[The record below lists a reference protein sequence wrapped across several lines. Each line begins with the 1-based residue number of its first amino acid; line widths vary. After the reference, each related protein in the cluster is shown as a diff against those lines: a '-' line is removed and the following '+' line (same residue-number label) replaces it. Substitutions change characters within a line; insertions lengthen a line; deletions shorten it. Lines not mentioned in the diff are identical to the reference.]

1 MRVPRSRAWSAR
13 ATGRARTLAC
23 GLARVLLGAALTA
36 APLQPRAGVAAPPH
50 DAGPAE
56 HAVPARPGGP
66 AGPAGPS
73 ASAGATALTA
83 TAATAPPT
91 AAADETAIA
100 SPPAAS
106 APATAAAAGSPGRTT
121 VVRQPRDFGHVVGD
135 MLTQR
140 VLLQDG
146 DRTLRP
152 VRLPP
157 ADRVGPWLERRTPR
171 IEADAEGRRWLAID
185 YQFVNAPRA
194 LTTTQLPALAIA
206 TAPEPGARASRQG
219 ERAADGGPALA
230 VPAWP
235 VSIGP
240 LSAPT
245 PSLDP
250 AALRPDA
257 PVRLDSTAALERR
270 LGASASVLALV
281 LAAWLGWW
289 WWRERRESVRLPF
302 ARAERELR
310 RLDPAS
316 AASWQ
321 RLHRAL
327 NASAGRVVPAA
338 GLAHWLEER
347 PELKPLQD
355 RLEDFYRR
363 SGRRFFDP
371 DGAAA
376 GVDEACDLLGLCR
389 ALRRAERRH
398 AR

>member
-1 MRVPRSRAWSAR
+1 VRVPRSRAWSAR

-56 HAVPARPGGP
+56 HPVPARPGGP

-91 AAADETAIA
+91 AAAEETAIA

-157 ADRVGPWLERRTPR
+157 AETG
-171 IEADAEGRRWLAID
+171 
-185 YQFVNAPRA
+185 RA
-194 LTTTQLPALAIA
+194 LAKD
-206 TAPEPGARASRQG
+206 
-219 ERAADGGPALA
+219 AD
-230 VPAWP
+230 
-235 VSIGP
+235 
-240 LSAPT
+240 
-245 PSLDP
+245 
-250 AALRPDA
+250 
-257 PVRLDSTAALERR
+257 
-270 LGASASVLALV
+270 
-281 LAAWLGWW
+281 
-289 WWRERRESVRLPF
+289 
-302 ARAERELR
+302 
-310 RLDPAS
+310 
-316 AASWQ
+316 
-321 RLHRAL
+321 
-327 NASAGRVVPAA
+327 
-338 GLAHWLEER
+338 
-347 PELKPLQD
+347 
-355 RLEDFYRR
+355 
-363 SGRRFFDP
+363 
-371 DGAAA
+371 
-376 GVDEACDLLGLCR
+376 
-389 ALRRAERRH
+389 
-398 AR
+398 